1 MNIIEAKP
9 ILNEEQI
16 DNLEGKF
23 IDETFLK
30 YPVIKDDTMVKNE
43 KGETLLVFLKNKIPH
58 NVCHQAY
65 KVFRKAA
72 TPTSNRATA
81 AGPLPSTLKEGDK
94 FAGGTVG
101 KIVGNRFH
109 VLKKD
114 GTLSNSARGMEVKSG
129 IIGYADRYP
138 RIPFCRTTEFTRR
151 YFEEYKQTL
160 PYLNYIAKLFKKHIP
175 ERYEPQKKAWE
186 ETNPDFRIPETPFT
200 TITVNKNFRTACHY
214 DAGDLKEGFGNL
226 AVLQAG
232 EYTGAYTIIPK
243 YGVGVDVRSCDVS
256 FFDVHELHGNTEIVK
271 KGNAERIS
279 IIAYYRNKMR
289 ECGSSIEELERAKN
303 ARQL

>member
-9 ILNEEQI
+9 ILDETQI
-16 DNLEGKF
+16 KSLEGKF
-23 IDETFLK
+23 IDETYLK
-30 YPVIKDDTMVKNE
+30 HSVINQDTIVKNE
-43 KGETLLVFLKNKIPH
+43 KGETLLVFLKNKIPK
-58 NVCHQAY
+58 NICHQAY

-72 TPTSNRATA
+72 TLTSNRATA
-81 AGPLPSTLKEGDK
+81 AGPLPNSLKIGDK
-94 FAGGTVG
+94 FDGGRIG
-101 KIVGNRFH
+101 KIEGNRFY

-114 GTLSNSARGMEVKSG
+114 GTLSNSARGVQVKSG
-129 IIGYADRYP
+129 IMGYSDRYS

-160 PYLNYIAKLFKKHIP
+160 PYLNYISKLFKEYIP
-175 ERYEPQKKAWE
+175 ERYKPQKKAWE
-186 ETNPDFRIPETPFT
+186 DTHKDFKIPETPFT

-243 YGVGVDVRSCDVS
+243 YGVGIDVRSCDVS
-256 FFDVHELHGNTEIVK
+256 FFDVHELHGNTEIK
-271 KGNAERIS
+271 TKGNAERIS

-289 ECGSSIEELERAKN
+289 KCGSSIQELERAKN
-303 ARQL
+303 AGKF